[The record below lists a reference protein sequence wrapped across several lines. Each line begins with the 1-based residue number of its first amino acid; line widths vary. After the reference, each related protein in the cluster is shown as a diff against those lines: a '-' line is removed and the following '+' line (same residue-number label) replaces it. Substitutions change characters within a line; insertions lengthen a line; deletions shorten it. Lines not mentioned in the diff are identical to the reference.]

1 MDRIED
7 IIRKYERL
15 SRKNREAFLAY
26 LDKLSATP

>member
-15 SRKNREAFLAY
+15 SRKNRKTFLAY
-26 LDKLSATP
+26 LEKLSATP